1 VGASY
6 ALSQV
11 HILSTEYWSLI
22 MKLHNLFAGLLFA
35 TSISLSVGS
44 LAADAEKPAV
54 AAGERVTAQSIELKD
69 GSKVTVQKDGTM
81 VHVDAAGNR
90 VKMRDGVTM
99 EGKDGTKYV
108 MKNNAIW
115 KTLTEKGT
123 LNPKF

>member
-1 VGASY
+1 
-6 ALSQV
+6 
-11 HILSTEYWSLI
+11 
-22 MKLHNLFAGLLFA
+22 MKLHNLFVGLLLA
-35 TSISLSVGS
+35 TSVSLSASV
-44 LAADAEKPAV
+44 LAADAEKPA
-54 AAGERVTAQSIELKD
+54 AGERVTAQTIELKD
-69 GSKVTVQKDGTM
+69 GSKVTAQKDGTM
-81 VHVDAAGNR
+81 VHIDAAGNR